1 MTTGKRY
8 DFLLKQIKD
17 RDSRVESL
25 DTSAQK
31 ARGCGEGGRSR
42 V

>member
-17 RDSRVESL
+17 RDASADGQSRP
-25 DTSAQK
+25 
-31 ARGCGEGGRSR
+31 ARSCGLLAKKG
-42 V
+42 VF